1 MAKRAAKHPTST
13 EPDARPVSSRPGFLT
28 LVSIPQLIPLFPLP
42 NVVLFPQMPMPLHV
56 FEPRY
61 KKMVED
67 ALREH
72 QFIGMSLLQPG
83 WEPHYHDRPPI
94 YAVGCAGRIEQ
105 CEPVDNGRY
114 NILLRGVTRF
124 RIREEREGEPY
135 RLALVEP
142 LSDGVGDDASLEEL
156 RKRLLAAL
164 AKSADGPTTLVLQDE
179 LPHEIFV
186 NALCQDMKLTPVE
199 RQSLLDCDTVV
210 GRCTRL
216 LEILDFLF
224 LEQTYGKNRSVH

>member
-1 MAKRAAKHPTST
+1 M
-13 EPDARPVSSRPGFLT
+13 
-28 LVSIPQLIPLFPLP
+28 SIPPLIPLFPLP

-67 ALREH
+67 ALKGH
-72 QFIGMSLLQPG
+72 QVIGMSLLQPG
-83 WEPHYHDRPPI
+83 WEPHYLERPPI
-94 YAVGCAGRIEQ
+94 YSVGCAGRIEQ
-105 CEPVDNGRY
+105 CEPVENGRY
-114 NILLRGVTRF
+114 NILLRGVSRF
-124 RIREEREGEPY
+124 RIREEQEGEPY
-135 RLALVEP
+135 RLALVDP
-142 LSDGVGDDASLEEL
+142 LPDGVGDDASLEEL

-179 LPHEIFV
+179 LPHELFV
-186 NALCQDMKLTPVE
+186 NALCQSMKLTPVE
-199 RQSLLDCDTVV
+199 RQSLLDCDTVA